1 MDLQK
6 SDVENKHVPPTLFF
20 HQKSFNSE
28 KSSTTYKEI
37 NTTSLNL
44 QMQQQ
49 KELSKGSHFS
59 TTFFSPTTTPSSSYH
74 PELQA
79 RKQQESSRCSFLL
92 LILTIR
98 VLRIS
103 LVSVTLKSV
112 TRYFTFT
119 LQKWV
124 ASYFTATFLSS
135 NSLPLP
141 LRYRYFI
148 ATNVWRGLKL

>member
-6 SDVENKHVPPTLFF
+6 SDVENKHVPSTLFF

-59 TTFFSPTTTPSSSYH
+59 TTFFSPTTTPSSSSSYH

-79 RKQQESSRCSFLL
+79 RKQQDSSRCSFLL

-98 VLRIS
+98 VLHIIF
-103 LVSVTLKSV
+103 SVQCQRRPGIIYNEFQWQSWEN
-112 TRYFTFT
+112 F
-119 LQKWV
+119 
-124 ASYFTATFLSS
+124 
-135 NSLPLP
+135 
-141 LRYRYFI
+141 
-148 ATNVWRGLKL
+148 

>member
-1 MDLQK
+1 MSK
-6 SDVENKHVPPTLFF
+6 TNTYPRPSFFIKKVSTLKNRVL
-20 HQKSFNSE
+20 H
-28 KSSTTYKEI
+28 KEI

-98 VLRIS
+98 VLHIIF
-103 LVSVTLKSV
+103 SVQCQRRPGIIYNEFQRQSWENFLK
-112 TRYFTFT
+112 
-119 LQKWV
+119 
-124 ASYFTATFLSS
+124 AFLSFV
-135 NSLPLP
+135 
-141 LRYRYFI
+141 RVY
-148 ATNVWRGLKL
+148 

>member
-1 MDLQK
+1 MLFNISGVIK
-6 SDVENKHVPPTLFF
+6 RVVVTYLVVITSWIYRSLMSKTNTYPRPSFFIKKVSTL
-20 HQKSFNSE
+20 KNRVY
-28 KSSTTYKEI
+28 TYKEI

-92 LILTIR
+92 LLLTIR
-98 VLRIS
+98 VLHIIF
-103 LVSVTLKSV
+103 SVQCQ
-112 TRYFTFT
+112 RRPGIIYNEF
-119 LQKWV
+119 Q
-124 ASYFTATFLSS
+124 
-135 NSLPLP
+135 
-141 LRYRYFI
+141 
-148 ATNVWRGLKL
+148 